1 MKRVSIKQQQ
11 QQQQQLNSTGRYD
24 NSTVLDIC
32 TTEEL
37 VTNREKQEKKAVKG
51 F

>member
-1 MKRVSIKQQQ
+1 MKRVSTKQQQ
-11 QQQQQLNSTGRYD
+11 QQQQRLNSTGRYD
-24 NSTVLDIC
+24 DSTVLDIC

-37 VTNREKQEKKAVKG
+37 VANKKRKAVKG

>member
-1 MKRVSIKQQQ
+1 MKRVSTKQQQ
-11 QQQQQLNSTGRYD
+11 EQLNSTGGYD
-24 NSTVLDIC
+24 DSAVLDIC

-37 VTNREKQEKKAVKG
+37 VANKKRKAVKG